1 MRQIWRLGVLAMLA
15 LVAFAVAIERFDDA
29 AETGCAQR
37 AREDASYEAQFLD
50 EPQIEL
56 LTYRVEI
63 TREGEVVE
71 GADVCLSAYMQGMSA
86 MATTDAGREVE
97 PGIYELSL
105 TFEMGG
111 RWSGRV
117 LVVEPGQPV
126 AAIPLTLEI
135 PSEEEPTATSE

>member
-1 MRQIWRLGVLAMLA
+1 MRRIWRLGVLA
-15 LVAFAVAIERFDDA
+15 LVAVAAFAFAIERFDDA

-37 AREDASYEAQFLD
+37 AREDASYEARLLD
-50 EPQIEL
+50 EPRIEV

-117 LVVEPGQPV
+117 LVEERGQSV

-135 PSEEEPTATSE
+135 PAEEGRSSPSG

>member
-1 MRQIWRLGVLAMLA
+1 MGVLAMVA
-15 LVAFAVAIERFDDA
+15 VVAFAVAIERFDDA

-37 AREDASYEAQFLD
+37 AREDPSYEARLID
-50 EPQIEL
+50 EPRIEV
-56 LTYRVEI
+56 LTYRVAI
-63 TREGEVVE
+63 THEGEEVE

-86 MATTDAGREVE
+86 MATTGAGREVS
-97 PGIYELSL
+97 PGVYEVSL

-117 LVVEPGQPV
+117 LVDERGQSV

-135 PSEEEPTATSE
+135 PAEEGRSSPSG

>member
-1 MRQIWRLGVLAMLA
+1 MRRIWRLGVLAA
-15 LVAFAVAIERFDDA
+15 VAVVAFAFAIERFDDA
-29 AETGCAQR
+29 AEDGCAQR
-37 AREDASYEAQFLD
+37 AREDASYEARLID
-50 EPQIEL
+50 EPRIEV
-56 LTYRVEI
+56 LTYRVAI
-63 TREGEVVE
+63 TREGEDVE

-86 MATTDAGREVE
+86 MATTDAGEEVS

-117 LVVEPGQPV
+117 LVAERGRPV

-135 PSEEEPTATSE
+135 PPEEAAAASSG

>member
-37 AREDASYEAQFLD
+37 AREDPSYEARFID
-50 EPQIEL
+50 EPQIEV
-56 LTYRVEI
+56 LTYRVAI
-63 TREGEVVE
+63 TREGEEVE

-86 MATTDAGREVE
+86 MATTGAAREVS
-97 PGIYELSL
+97 PGVYEVSL

>member
-1 MRQIWRLGVLAMLA
+1 MRRIWRLGVLAM
-15 LVAFAVAIERFDDA
+15 VAVAAFGFAIERFDDA

-37 AREDASYEAQFLD
+37 AREDPSYEARLID
-50 EPQIEL
+50 EPRIDV
-56 LTYRVEI
+56 LTYRVAI
-63 TREGEVVE
+63 TREGEEVE

-86 MATTDAGREVE
+86 MATTDFGEEVS
-97 PGIYELSL
+97 PGVYELSL

-135 PSEEEPTATSE
+135 PSEEEPPATSE